1 MLLPHLASRLY
12 GTPLLIARPKLDVIL
27 SVLGSR
33 IGLHHQGL
41 PDLDMALPAPRQ
53 SVPSAQ
59 TGIAVI
65 PVVGTLVKRAMG
77 IEAASGLMSYDE
89 IDDRLDAAL
98 ADPQIGGI
106 LLDLDS
112 PGGEAG
118 GVFELAQRIRAAS
131 AIKPIWAHANDA
143 AYSAAYA
150 IAAACQ
156 RLTLSQ
162 TGGVGSI
169 GVIAL
174 HVDQSVKDAKDGIS
188 YTAVY
193 AGGHKNDFSPHQPL
207 SPQASTVLQT
217 EVDRLY
223 AIFVN
228 QVAAMR
234 GLDADAVRATEAG
247 LLYGEQAVAAGL
259 ADAVLP
265 LDQVL
270 AEFADALA
278 SQRRLVQPGL
288 ARASPLTRPAT
299 TVARSTSFTLENPMT
314 DHDPQHDDALD
325 PAPQD
330 APQQPA
336 SDPQPTP
343 ATSAALAQ
351 ARASGIGQA
360 QAIAELCLIAGT
372 PQRTAEFL
380 SAGLTEAQVRRALL
394 DARAEQPEIASR
406 IGDEFVLFEK
416 RLPQRL
422 PRCVLRKFVGQAD
435 RQQGRNEH
443 AAPLERRLDRLS
455 QQIDVQ
461 HFALQQHRQIE
472 VILQPTVGHAQE
484 RNGVEL
490 FRDDGVDRVSAQ
502 PGGG

>member
-1 MLLPHLASRLY
+1 
-12 GTPLLIARPKLDVIL
+12 
-27 SVLGSR
+27 
-33 IGLHHQGL
+33 
-41 PDLDMALPAPRQ
+41 MALPAPRQ

-174 HVDQSVKDAKDGIS
+174 HVDQSVKDAKDGIAYS
-188 YTAVY
+188 AIY
-193 AGGHKNDFSPHQPL
+193 AGGHKNDFSPHEPL

-223 AIFVN
+223 DLFVH
-228 QVAAMR
+228 QVATMR
-234 GLDADAVRATEAG
+234 GLDADAVRATEAAVFHG
-247 LLYGEQAVAAGL
+247 DQAVAAGL

-270 AEFADALA
+270 TEFADALA

-288 ARASPLTRPAT
+288 ARASPSSLPSTALSRTR
-299 TVARSTSFTLENPMT
+299 SFTLENPMT
-314 DHDPQHDDALD
+314 TDHDPQHDPHHDDTLDPID

-330 APQQPA
+330 EPQQPA

-343 ATSAALAQ
+343 AASAALAQ

-380 SAGLTEAQVRRALL
+380 SAGLSEAQVRRALL

-406 IGDEFVLFEK
+406 ITADAGTS
-416 RLPQRL
+416 
-422 PRCVLRKFVGQAD
+422 LRP
-435 RQQGRNEH
+435 EH
-443 AAPLERRLDRLS
+443 SPVVAAAKKLAHKE
-455 QQIDVQ
+455 
-461 HFALQQHRQIE
+461 
-472 VILQPTVGHAQE
+472 
-484 RNGVEL
+484 
-490 FRDDGVDRVSAQ
+490 
-502 PGGG
+502 